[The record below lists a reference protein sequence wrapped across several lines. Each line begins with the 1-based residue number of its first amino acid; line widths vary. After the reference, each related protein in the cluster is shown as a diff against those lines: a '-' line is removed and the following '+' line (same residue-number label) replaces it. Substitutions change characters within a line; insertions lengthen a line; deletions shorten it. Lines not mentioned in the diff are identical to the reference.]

1 MTNQSVQHTTREVL
15 PEGVGES
22 DPDIIFG
29 MDAIGREI
37 GRSPKEVSYLLAH
50 TSLLDNAVRR
60 ISHKVTIASKHRL
73 RNLAVTAL
81 AQD

>member
-1 MTNQSVQHTTREVL
+1 MTNEPARHTEVL

-29 MDAIGREI
+29 MAAIGREI
-37 GRSPKEVSYLLAH
+37 NRTPKEVGYLLSK
-50 TSLLDNAVRR
+50 TTLLDGAVKR

-81 AQD
+81 TRS

>member
-1 MTNQSVQHTTREVL
+1 MTNEPDRQSEL
-15 PEGVGES
+15 LLEDVGES
-22 DPDIIFG
+22 GPDIIFG

-81 AQD
+81 ARD

>member
-1 MTNQSVQHTTREVL
+1 MTNQSALHTEVL

-29 MDAIGREI
+29 MTEIGRVI

-81 AQD
+81 ARD